1 MSTNKSISA
10 IFILC
15 LCLCSFSLDAQY
27 GNKKKKSRDTKT
39 EDTSTKSNT
48 TKDRSTRE
56 NTEVYDPSTYT
67 TESSASNRGGFASNL
82 YFGANLGQIGLA
94 NNQLTIGLSPFI
106 GYKIIP
112 SVSVGIL
119 SKGSYNYVG
128 TGSGTSG
135 ISWFN
140 VGVGPFARVKILNQF
155 FGQVEYE
162 VSRSAIALNSNNEP
176 VYQRRNFAYAGLG
189 YLQGFDDLKYEFSIN
204 YNFSLPNVNILQR
217 IDPRIGL
224 SYRF

>member
-1 MSTNKSISA
+1 MSTNKSISLLFLMA
-10 IFILC
+10 FC
-15 LCLCSFSLDAQY
+15 LFSFTLDAQY
-27 GNKKKKSRDTKT
+27 GSKKKKSRDTKT
-39 EDTSTKSNT
+39 EDTSTKSKT
-48 TKDRSTRE
+48 TKDRSTRD
-56 NTEVYDPSTYT
+56 NNEVEDPSTYRT
-67 TESSASNRGGFASNL
+67 QAKSKKFASNL

-106 GYKIIP
+106 GYKII
-112 SVSVGIL
+112 STVSAGIL
-119 SKGSYNYVG
+119 LKGSYNYFG
-128 TGSGTSG
+128 TGSGTQG

-162 VSRSAIALNSNNEP
+162 FSRSAIALNSNNEP

-189 YLQGFDDLKYEFSIN
+189 YLQGFDDIKYEFSIN
-204 YNFSLPNVNILQR
+204 YNFSLPNENVLGR
-217 IDPRIGL
+217 IDPRVGL